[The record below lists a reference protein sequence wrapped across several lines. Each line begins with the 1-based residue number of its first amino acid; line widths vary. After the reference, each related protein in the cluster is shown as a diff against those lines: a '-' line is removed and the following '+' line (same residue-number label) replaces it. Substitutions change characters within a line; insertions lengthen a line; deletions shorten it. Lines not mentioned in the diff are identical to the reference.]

1 MQKNKSGY
9 GYKYVTE
16 DEILAKVTAG
26 MEKNN
31 ISLIPMIK
39 SGTGQVA
46 PYKYV
51 DKKGKDAYEILVNA
65 DMVFRWVDDENPE
78 DFIDVEWLLV
88 GQQGDAAQAFGAGLT
103 YSNRYF
109 LMKYFQMS
117 TVDDDPDGW
126 RSKQQEVLDADI
138 KEELSKMKASIVEL
152 AKAKVDSGVDKEK
165 VYGVIEAHTNGKKN
179 PNVIRDIDTAK
190 TVYEEI
196 NKMEATN
203 IE

>member
-26 MEKNN
+26 MEKNC
-31 ISLIPMIK
+31 ISLVPMIK
-39 SGTGQVA
+39 SGTGQVV

-65 DMVFRWVDDENPE
+65 DMVFRWVDDENPD
-78 DFIDVEWLLV
+78 DFLDVEWLLV

-117 TVDDDPDGW
+117 TVDDDPDRW

-138 KEELSKMKASIVEL
+138 KEELSKMKESIVEL
-152 AKAKVDSGVDKEK
+152 AKSKVDAGADKEK
-165 VYGVIEAHTNGKKN
+165 VYSVIAAHTNGKKN
-179 PNVIRDIDTAK
+179 PNVIKDVATAK
-190 TVYEEI
+190 IVYDEI
-196 NKMEATN
+196 DKMGVAN